1 MKIILDVREHDLYEK
16 LLAASAPDT
25 PPPEKQALPLGD
37 IAFVREGS
45 PTPYVLIIERKT
57 IADLLASIKDG
68 RYREQSFRLFNLA
81 QEEVGARHNI
91 LYIIEGAISSQPV
104 HVKKQIYGAITSL
117 NYFKGFSV
125 LRTSSTMETAELILA
140 MSSKIEKE
148 LAVGD
153 VAAAAL
159 ANFSAAAAAAAPST
173 AADEDPSKIGGAPT
187 QYASVVK
194 KNRRDNISAENIG
207 IIMLAQIPGLSAITA
222 AQIMEAYGGGES
234 GSLSNLIDSI
244 RANPDCLKD
253 FKASSTP
260 GGVKKRVNKNVIEN
274 IKTYLLGG
282 GCAAGAAPIT

>member
-16 LLAASAPDT
+16 MLAAAAPDT

-140 MSSKIEKE
+140 MSAKIEKE
-148 LAVGD
+148 LAAGG
-153 VAAAAL
+153 VAAADP
-159 ANFSAAAAAAAPST
+159 AAP
-173 AADEDPSKIGGAPT
+173 DEDPSKIGGAPT

-207 IIMLAQIPGLSAITA
+207 TIMLAQIPGLSATTA
-222 AQIMEAYGGGES
+222 AQIMEAYGGGSAS

-274 IKTYLLGG
+274 IKTYLLGVG
-282 GCAAGAAPIT
+282 TTAPAAAAAAST